1 VADIVD
7 RERQAKP
14 ADAPTAKR
22 TFLDASD
29 ALPRAAGA
37 SVLLLD
43 DDRTR
48 GEATQA
54 LLAEMG
60 YRLLA
65 PTSPPETLTEKVATT
80 NPSLIIVRAV
90 TASPVFLDQLR
101 RLPAPL
107 RRPVVMFSEDGAP
120 EAIAAAVA
128 AGVDSYVVVGVN
140 GNRIRAAVE
149 LARANFAAKRGLEA
163 ELDQARAQ
171 LRDRKIIE
179 KAKGLIMKERK
190 IDEQDAYA
198 LLRKRA
204 MQKGVRMVDVATMIN
219 EAAEIMND

>member
-1 VADIVD
+1 M
-7 RERQAKP
+7 
-14 ADAPTAKR
+14 APGAKR
-22 TFLDASD
+22 TFLDAVDLSLG
-29 ALPRAAGA
+29 AKAGA
-37 SVLLLD
+37 GVLLLD
-43 DDRTR
+43 DDKSR
-48 GEATQA
+48 GDATQA

-65 PTSPPETLTEKVATT
+65 PASPPETLTEKVATAVP
-80 NPSLIIVRAV
+80 NLIIVRAA
-90 TASPVFLDQLR
+90 TAGPVFLDQLR
-101 RLPAPL
+101 RLPAAL
-107 RRPVVMFSEDGAP
+107 RCPVVMFSEDGQP
-120 EAIAAAVA
+120 ETINAAVA

-179 KAKGLIMKERK
+179 KAKGLIMKERNL
-190 IDEQDAYA
+190 DEQDAYA

-219 EAAEIMND
+219 EAAEIMQA